1 MRLKIDRI
9 LRNRNVSSLTSNLI
23 FSVSGFFSFVLLS
36 QSIPPELFGG
46 WILFLSLSSMTD
58 LIRTGMTRAAIIHYA
73 SGGSSGKLREIGASG
88 LWLDILL
95 LSGISVICWGAY
107 FAGHLYWN
115 ESIRLFFI
123 GYPFLGFSNMLWNNA
138 LSRLQAQELYHKTI
152 GMRLIQTLSFLGF
165 CLVLVYYGLAQLPE
179 LVFAYVVSNILSSVY
194 VLLKHWLSISDL
206 RILERK
212 AIVQHWHY
220 GKYAVGSML
229 SSSLLKSSATY
240 IIGLSPALGMTG
252 ISIFSIPFKT
262 VEILEIPIRSLALNA
277 FNRISVAY
285 RDGKDNQIRI
295 LYVRYTIYILAL
307 TIPMLIGMSLLPDFV
322 LGILGGKQYLP
333 YWTTMCVLLWLIVP
347 YTILLVFDR
356 LLGVTMEGVG
366 LPRLNMIKT
375 LLMTFSSIIG
385 NLIAVFAFQSIIGVA
400 ISSIFFTIIGIS
412 AGYWMLPRIY
422 RINWEE
428 YKGVF
433 ASFRFNKEKVTE

>member
-1 MRLKIDRI
+1 MKLKIARI
-9 LRNRNVSSLTSNLI
+9 LRNGNVSSLTSNLI

-36 QSIPPELFGG
+36 QSIPPESFGG

-73 SGGSSGKLREIGASG
+73 SGGPSGKLREIGASG

-107 FAGHLYWN
+107 FAGHSYWN

-165 CLVLVYYGLAQLPE
+165 CLVLVYYGLARLPE
-179 LVFAYVVSNILSSVY
+179 LVFAYIISNILSSAY

-206 RILERK
+206 KILERK
-212 AIVQHWHY
+212 TIIQHWHY

-240 IIGLSPALGMTG
+240 IIGLSPVLGMTG

-285 RDGKDNQIRI
+285 RDGISSRIRA

-307 TIPMLIGMSLLPDFV
+307 TIPMLIGMSLLPDLV

-333 YWTTMCVLLWLIVP
+333 YWETMRILLWLIVP

-356 LLGVTMEGVG
+356 LLGVTMEGIG

-385 NLIAVFAFQSIIGVA
+385 NLIAVFAFKSIIGVA
-400 ISSIFFTIIGIS
+400 ISSIFFTVVGIF

-422 RINWEE
+422 RINWKE
-428 YKGVF
+428 YKEVIRT
-433 ASFRFNKEKVTE
+433 FRFKKEKVIE